1 MRVIWSS
8 LVLLTIWLGHR
19 GRLASAEG
27 VSCPSMQVEE
37 WKFSQSARHN
47 ITGFNLVRSFSLLKN
62 SEVKKIRNPRGPLIL
77 RLGKVQLIQPT
88 E

>member
-27 VSCPSMQVEE
+27 KGLV
-37 WKFSQSARHN
+37 FN
-47 ITGFNLVRSFSLLKN
+47 FITNANSNSLESDVLSPN
-62 SEVKKIRNPRGPLIL
+62 YEMLLEQN
-77 RLGKVQLIQPT
+77 T
-88 E
+88 EKMHG